1 MDIPNLTITTDGQ
14 LRRKIINDRYL
25 IVKKIGEGQYG
36 KVLLAEDLGIRGT
49 VSQETVGRFG
59 TRPHV
64 EVNTKEYTSQLFHH
78 HHKLV
83 AIKTIN
89 RIDRLRL
96 ITKTYLSHTTKIK
109 REIQIMKNCSHPNVV
124 RLYLVIDDLKYDK
137 ILLVL
142 EYCKFGEIDW
152 KHYNHYY
159 EKYNKPHNGIRL
171 NKILRDVINGLEYLH
186 DCRKIIH
193 RDLKPSN
200 LLISHDN
207 TIKISDFG
215 VSLILENNAN
225 DDKELGKTVGTPAFY
240 APELCQFVNNRL
252 SMIQNLDLPT
262 SSTTSSKG
270 KMVKIDSRID
280 IWSLGV
286 ILYCLMFNELPF
298 NGFNEFELFKKIVE
312 DDLRFPKFCKKSKAT
327 DDDMAEITQL
337 KDLVKKILVKDPEK
351 RIDIKGIKNHPFTL
365 HDLKS
370 ASDRKKFLNLNSIII
385 REQLGTEMNS
395 QAGIGLANKI
405 KKFFTGND
413 KTVLPEAPISAPI
426 SLSTPTLSRAS
437 DLRKL
442 QQVDDLLDSYLD
454 SSSDESFD
462 SVVENVDTE
471 DLIKG
476 LRESLET
483 PAEIKNAST
492 PHSSLNSGLLKL
504 SSFMPNEEDDDAND
518 IKIRPPPLT
527 LLPPAIAYKEAHTSP
542 NSGLETPTTTTTF
555 MIGEASPSSLKSV
568 FSPARRFRK
577 QNRDSNSSTNSDLAD
592 SRNSKLGTKMR
603 SSLTEEDDGKRKGN
617 ITINSLASPVR
628 KQSYNVRDFAEPPS
642 LFTHLATKTNE
653 GSSLGSLGQG
663 NNSSTHLSQ
672 LLQQELEG
680 DEEFSF
686 SKPPSSRYSNGSV
699 ISEYGHSRTSSFSG
713 GGGNG
718 FVGLTRITS
727 SSSLLN
733 LNAYLTDDLLPQS
746 LSGFN
751 LDERQ
756 QGRRKLYSDVIPRSK
771 WNQDVDDA
779 IESDSS
785 CDEDDTNNTTLV
797 LNDTPEPVHHHIRT
811 MDQYLDRLD

>member
-1 MDIPNLTITTDGQ
+1 MYVSSLTIATDGRF
-14 LRRKIINDRYL
+14 RRKIINDRYL

-36 KVLLAEDLGIRGT
+36 KVLLAEDLG
-49 VSQETVGRFG
+49 GRQQQQQSS
-59 TRPHV
+59 
-64 EVNTKEYTSQLFHH
+64 NKEYDTPLYHH

-124 RLYLVIDDLKYDK
+124 RLYVVIDDLKFDK

-152 KHYNHYY
+152 KHYSHYY
-159 EKYNKPHNGIRL
+159 EKYNKPMNGIRL
-171 NKILRDVINGLEYLH
+171 NKILRDVLNGLEYLH

-252 SMIQNLDLPT
+252 SMIQNLET
-262 SSTTSSKG
+262 SSTSSS
-270 KMVKIDSRID
+270 VKIDSRID

-327 DDDMAEITQL
+327 EDDMTEITQL
-337 KDLVKKILVKDPEK
+337 KDLIKKILIKDPEK

-365 HDLKS
+365 HDLRS
-370 ASDRKKFLNLNSIII
+370 ASDKKKFLKLNSTIIQ
-385 REQLGTEMNS
+385 EQLGSDSASS
-395 QAGIGLANKI
+395 QNGVGLAHKI
-405 KKFFTGND
+405 KKFFAGND
-413 KTVLPEAPISAPI
+413 KTAALPQAPISAPI
-426 SLSTPTLSRAS
+426 SQSTPTLLSRPP
-437 DLRKL
+437 DTKTL

-454 SSSDESFD
+454 SSSEDESYG
-462 SVVENVDTE
+462 SVVENIDTD
-471 DLIKG
+471 DLLQG
-476 LRESLET
+476 LRGDSMEQQQQQYTNSTNE
-483 PAEIKNAST
+483 ASV
-492 PHSSLNSGLLKL
+492 NSGLLKL
-504 SSFMPNEEDDDAND
+504 SSFVPHEDENNL
-518 IKIRPPPLT
+518 KTRPPPLT
-527 LLPPAIAYKEAHTSP
+527 LLPPAIAYKEDGQ
-542 NSGLETPTTTTTF
+542 NSKSSGPGGLETPTTNTTF

-568 FSPARRFRK
+568 FSPARRFK
-577 QNRDSNSSTNSDLAD
+577 NQNRDSNGSTNSGESGDYR
-592 SRNSKLGTKMR
+592 SSKLR
-603 SSLTEEDDGKRKGN
+603 SSLSEEDNRKDN
-617 ITINSLASPVR
+617 VTITSLASPV
-628 KQSYNVRDFAEPPS
+628 KKESYNARDFAEPRSFFASGSKATSNNINGNLPS
-642 LFTHLATKTNE
+642 S
-653 GSSLGSLGQG
+653 G
-663 NNSSTHLSQ
+663 SSTHLSQ
-672 LLQQELEG
+672 LLQQALE
-680 DEEFSF
+680 DEEDFAF

-713 GGGNG
+713 SNANGSG
-718 FVGLTRITS
+718 FVGLSRITS

-751 LDERQ
+751 MDERQ
-756 QGRRKLYSDVIPRSK
+756 QGRRKLYSDVIPLSK
-771 WNQDVDDA
+771 WNQDEESLQCESSDDDDDDDA
-779 IESDSS
+779 
-785 CDEDDTNNTTLV
+785 NNTTLV
-797 LNDTPEPVHHHIRT
+797 LKDNTLEPPLFNVLT
-811 MDQYLDRLD
+811 MDQYLDQLE